1 MVGVVLEEH
10 EGLGG
15 DVLHDVVGLLVDE
28 VLLEHVDLVVFE
40 HAALCHL
47 AEVLHLGR
55 KALILVDFF
64 HESSVLL
71 RLGGV
76 DGLRPASL
84 LVEHSLLAGAH
95 AHGVHLMHREVGDVV
110 EFDKVR
116 IPLHVVLIFQLVFG
130 SGIEGSTNGTGVC
143 EGGRPAELAA
153 CTGVLVKLSHYLYN
167 LCHRFNLNST

>member
-1 MVGVVLEEH
+1 MGRNLLEEH
-10 EGLGG
+10 EGLRG

-28 VLLEHVDLVVFE
+28 VLLEHVDLVVLE

-55 KALILVDFF
+55 EALILVDFF
-64 HESSVLL
+64 HKPSVLL

-76 DGLRPASL
+76 DSLRPSSL

-95 AHGVHLMHREVGDVV
+95 AHRVHLVHREVGDVV
-110 EFDKVR
+110 QLNKVR
-116 IPLHVVLIFQLVFG
+116 IPLHVVLILQLVFG
-130 SGIEGSTNGTGVC
+130 SGIESSTDGTGVC

-153 CTGVLVKLSHYLYN
+153 CTGVLVKLSHIYITYVTD
-167 LCHRFNLNST
+167 SI